1 MRTLQVLSKILT
13 AAIVVA
19 TTPLLARAEDYP
31 TRPITVVVGFS
42 AGGPMDSIARIVT
55 EGMRPSL
62 GQPFIIENVAGASGS
77 IAVGRVA
84 RAAPDG
90 YTISQG
96 YLGTHVL
103 NGAVYKL
110 AYDPVA
116 DFEPVALVATN
127 PLLLVARK
135 DIAANNL
142 VELVAW
148 LKARPSPATQG
159 LPGIGTPAHVAGE
172 FFQQMT
178 GAKLQFVPYR
188 GTVQA
193 TQDLMGGQIDLMFD
207 QISNALPQARS
218 GTVKAYA
225 VTAKERSSLAP
236 DIPTVDEAGLPGLY
250 VAVWHGLWVPK
261 GTPKEVI
268 ARLNRAVIDSLADPT
283 VRRRLADMGL
293 EVAPQALQ
301 TPEGLGAYQKAE
313 IQKWWPI
320 VKAANI
326 KAE

>member
-1 MRTLQVLSKILT
+1 
-13 AAIVVA
+13 
-19 TTPLLARAEDYP
+19 
-31 TRPITVVVGFS
+31 
-42 AGGPMDSIARIVT
+42 
-55 EGMRPSL
+55 
-62 GQPFIIENVAGASGS
+62 
-77 IAVGRVA
+77 
-84 RAAPDG
+84 
-90 YTISQG
+90 
-96 YLGTHVL
+96 
-103 NGAVYKL
+103 L

-135 DIAANNL
+135 DIPANNL

-193 TQDLMGGQIDLMFD
+193 TQDLIGGQIDLMFD
-207 QISNALPQARS
+207 QVSNALPQARS

-236 DIPTVDEAGLPGLY
+236 DIPTVDEGGWASGPLRCGLAWP
-250 VAVWHGLWVPK
+250 
-261 GTPKEVI
+261 
-268 ARLNRAVIDSLADPT
+268 
-283 VRRRLADMGL
+283 
-293 EVAPQALQ
+293 
-301 TPEGLGAYQKAE
+301 LGAQGNAE
-313 IQKWWPI
+313 RGDRQ
-320 VKAANI
+320 A
-326 KAE
+326 

>member
-1 MRTLQVLSKILT
+1 MRILRILSAVFAAAVVVLVI
-13 AAIVVA
+13 
-19 TTPLLARAEDYP
+19 PLPARAEEYP
-31 TRPITVVVGFS
+31 SRPITVVVGFS

-55 EGMRPSL
+55 EGMRQSL
-62 GQPFIIENVAGASGS
+62 GQSFIIENVAGASGS

-84 RAAPDG
+84 RSAPDG
-90 YTISQG
+90 YTLSQG

-103 NGAVYKL
+103 NGAVYRL
-110 AYDPVA
+110 AYDPVS

-127 PLLLVARK
+127 PLLVVARK
-135 DIAANNL
+135 DILANNL

-148 LKARPSPATQG
+148 LKAQPNPATQG
-159 LPGIGTPAHVAGE
+159 LPGIGTPSHVAGA

-193 TQDLMGGQIDLMFD
+193 TQDLIGGQIDLMID
-207 QISNALPQARS
+207 QISNALPHARS

-225 VTAKERSSLAP
+225 VTAKDRSPLAP

-261 GTPKEVI
+261 GTPNEVI
-268 ARLNRAVIDSLADPT
+268 TKLNRAVVNSLADPT

-301 TPEGLGAYQKAE
+301 TPEGLRAYQKAE